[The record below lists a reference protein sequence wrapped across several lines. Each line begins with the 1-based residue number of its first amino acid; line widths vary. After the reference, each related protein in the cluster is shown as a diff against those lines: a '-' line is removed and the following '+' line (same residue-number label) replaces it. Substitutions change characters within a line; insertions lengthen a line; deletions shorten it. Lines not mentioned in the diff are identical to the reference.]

1 VDGRPGKIDE
11 HGTQG
16 RGSLTVGMST
26 IQDIDREAARRVA
39 RVLGEDADAE
49 APGSDGGS
57 GDAVPSP
64 SSQHAATM
72 DEARTKAKHTSRVV
86 GRAWPHVPRILAL
99 AAVVAAILGLLQI
112 AGNSKHGRNRTG
124 SLRQSGPVDPDNPQ
138 GVPVMKNTIQRQA
151 MTAAVTAAVGA
162 AANAQQAVQWRVEDG
177 GNGHWYQ
184 VVVANGDGILW
195 DDAQAMAE
203 AKGAHLATLTN
214 EQEWAFTFPLVSGR
228 MTLLGAYRDEGPGA
242 LHQGWRWI
250 TGEPWGYTRW
260 FSGEPN
266 GCDWS
271 MCAGGL
277 VLNQSWCLQSASS
290 WNDAARLTQFGMS
303 CGSPPQWLIEWS
315 ADCNND
321 GIVDYGQILSGQLA
335 DADTNGVPDTCE
347 CPCDVF
353 RDNAV
358 NGIDLG
364 VLLGQWGEVT
374 QYTVTDFNRDGAVDG
389 SDLGQLLAAWGPCPS

>member
-1 VDGRPGKIDE
+1 
-11 HGTQG
+11 
-16 RGSLTVGMST
+16 MST

-86 GRAWPHVPRILAL
+86 GRAWPYVPRILAL
-99 AAVVAAILGLLQI
+99 AAVVAAISGLLQI
-112 AGNSKHGRNRTG
+112 AGISKHGRNRTG
-124 SLRQSGPVDPDNPQ
+124 SLGHSGPVDPDDPQ
-138 GVPVMKNTIQRQA
+138 GVTEMKNTIQRQ
-151 MTAAVTAAVGA
+151 MMNAAVTASIGA
-162 AANAQQAVQWRVEDG
+162 ATNAQQAVQWRVEDG
-177 GNGHWYQ
+177 GNGHWYALDLSSRDWL
-184 VVVANGDGILW
+184 VAKSL
-195 DDAQAMAE
+195 AE
-203 AKGAHLATLTN
+203 SLGGHLATPTSQAENVFLVQLT
-214 EQEWAFTFPLVSGR
+214 EGHPGDYW
-228 MTLLGAYRDEGPGA
+228 LGGYRSDAACNPPCM
-242 LHQGWRWI
+242 QWV
-250 TGEPWGYTRW
+250 TGEAWSYSNWG
-260 FSGEPN
+260 SGGPPVDSWGCWSANPN
-266 GCDWS
+266 GCGWHGS
-271 MCAGGL
+271 GTGL
-277 VLNQSWCLQSASS
+277 ALEFVRRDGFNGV
-290 WNDAARLTQFGMS
+290 WNDE
-303 CGSPPQWLIEWS
+303 SPALYYNGNIVGAPSIFEWS

-321 GIVDYGQILSGQLA
+321 GIVDYGQILSGQLP

-353 RDNAV
+353 PDNAV

-389 SDLGQLLAAWGPCPS
+389 IDLGQLLAVWGPCPS

>member
-1 VDGRPGKIDE
+1 MQEGPGTIGE
-11 HGTQG
+11 HGTRL
-16 RGSLTVGMST
+16 RGWLSADMST

-39 RVLGEDADAE
+39 RVLGEEIHAE
-49 APGSDGGS
+49 AQGADGAAD
-57 GDAVPSP
+57 DAVPAERP
-64 SSQHAATM
+64 GHTAAGTEAGDKMEHAPRV
-72 DEARTKAKHTSRVV
+72 AR
-86 GRAWPHVPRILAL
+86 RAPPYVPRILAL
-99 AAVVAAILGLLQI
+99 AAIVAAIAGLLRI
-112 AGNSKHGRNRTG
+112 AGNSGHGRARIG
-124 SLRQSGPVDPDNPQ
+124 SLGKSGQVTPEDPQ

-151 MTAAVTAAVGA
+151 MAAAVTAAVGA

-203 AKGAHLATLTN
+203 AQGAHLATLTN

-277 VLNQSWCLQSASS
+277 VLNQSWCLQSADS

-335 DADTNGVPDTCE
+335 DADSNGVPDTCE

-374 QYTVTDFNRDGAVDG
+374 QYTVTDFNRDGTVDG
-389 SDLGQLLAAWGPCPS
+389 SDLGQLLAAWGPCPN

>member
-1 VDGRPGKIDE
+1 
-11 HGTQG
+11 
-16 RGSLTVGMST
+16 MST

-39 RVLGEDADAE
+39 RVLGEDVDAE
-49 APGSDGGS
+49 APGSDGGT
-57 GDAVPSP
+57 GDAVLSP

-72 DEARTKAKHTSRVV
+72 DEARTTATHRSRVV

-124 SLRQSGPVDPDNPQ
+124 SLGQSGPVDPDNPP

-151 MTAAVTAAVGA
+151 MTAAVTAAVSA

-177 GNGHWYQ
+177 GNGHWYR
-184 VVVANGDGILW
+184 LRST
-195 DDAQAMAE
+195 
-203 AKGAHLATLTN
+203 LASRN
-214 EQEWAFTFPLVSGR
+214 EQRAWALAR
-228 MTLLGAYRDEGPGA
+228 GAELASIANLSENQFVRQVAGGASVWIGGDQTPGA
-242 LHQGWRWI
+242 CEPNCGWMWLDG
-250 TGEPWGYTRW
+250 TVWSFTRW
-260 FSGEPN
+260 DPGSGEPN
-266 GCDWS
+266 NGV
-271 MCAGGL
+271 GGTVGEEGL
-277 VLNQSWCLQSASS
+277 EFRSNGF
-290 WNDAARLTQFGMS
+290 WNDYLVGRSLAAVL
-303 CGSPPQWLIEWS
+303 EWS

-374 QYTVTDFNRDGAVDG
+374 QYTVTDFNGDGAVDG

>member
-1 VDGRPGKIDE
+1 
-11 HGTQG
+11 
-16 RGSLTVGMST
+16 MST

-72 DEARTKAKHTSRVV
+72 DEARTTATHTSRVA
-86 GRAWPHVPRILAL
+86 GRAWPYVPRILAL
-99 AAVVAAILGLLQI
+99 AAVVAAISGLLQI
-112 AGNSKHGRNRTG
+112 DGNSKHGRTRTG
-124 SLRQSGPVDPDNPQ
+124 SLGKSGPGDPDDPQ
-138 GVPVMKNTIQRQA
+138 GVPEMKNTIQRQVMA
-151 MTAAVTAAVGA
+151 AAVTAAVGA
-162 AANAQQAVQWRVEDG
+162 TANAQQAVQWRVEDG
-177 GNGHWYQ
+177 GNGHWYR
-184 VVVANGDGILW
+184 VTTTNFSNWSTAHL
-195 DDAQAMAE
+195 AAE
-203 AKGAHLATLTN
+203 AGGAHLATISN
-214 EQEWAFTFPLVSGR
+214 ESEWNFIRPRAIGCY
-228 MTLLGAYRDEGPGA
+228 LGGYQDPTHPDWSEPAG
-242 LHQGWRWI
+242 GWRWV
-250 TGEPWGYTRW
+250 TGEVWSVGPWAG
-260 FSGEPN
+260 FGPDDAPCHINN
-266 GCDWS
+266 GDRQQDVLWL
-271 MCAGGL
+271 AFETGGIL
-277 VLNQSWCLQSASS
+277 DDIEANPVSYCPLSLEKPAV
-290 WNDAARLTQFGMS
+290 F
-303 CGSPPQWLIEWS
+303 EWS

>member
-49 APGSDGGS
+49 APGSDEGTGE
-57 GDAVPSP
+57 AALSP

-72 DEARTKAKHTSRVV
+72 DEARTTATHTSRVA
-86 GRAWPHVPRILAL
+86 GRAWPYVPRILAL
-99 AAVVAAILGLLQI
+99 AAVVAAISGLLQI

-124 SLRQSGPVDPDNPQ
+124 SLGQSGQVNPDDPQ
-138 GVPVMKNTIQRQA
+138 GVPAMKNTIQRQ
-151 MTAAVTAAVGA
+151 MMNAAVTAAIGA
-162 AANAQQAVQWRVEDG
+162 TTNAQQAVQWRVEDG
-177 GNGHWYQ
+177 GNGRWYGIVDLGSSFATISQ
-184 VVVANGDGILW
+184 ATHLLARRGCEPCVFEDESEWLWYVQSSASLPNGGE
-195 DDAQAMAE
+195 AQF
-203 AKGAHLATLTN
+203 GLHRLPG
-214 EQEWAFTFPLVSGR
+214 QEWTTYRGAPIPYAGWGHPGLPNNGSWQEV
-228 MTLLGAYRDEGPGA
+228 GAYAHARGCGGSTAPCWEDYLLTEMG
-242 LHQGWRWI
+242 QRIWI
-250 TGEPWGYTRW
+250 
-260 FSGEPN
+260 
-266 GCDWS
+266 
-271 MCAGGL
+271 
-277 VLNQSWCLQSASS
+277 V
-290 WNDAARLTQFGMS
+290 
-303 CGSPPQWLIEWS
+303 EWS